1 MPPGAGVVS
10 VDHINRLHHVERC
23 HPFQMQMLKPS
34 VGAHGLGDVL
44 IVGNPDSCL
53 PTVGVHYLSCTKANQ
68 YDVANVIISYFDV
81 IECNINV
88 IMSIHNICM

>member
-1 MPPGAGVVS
+1 
-10 VDHINRLHHVERC
+10 
-23 HPFQMQMLKPS
+23 MLKPS

-53 PTVGVHYLSCTKANQ
+53 PTVGEHYLSYMEANQ

-88 IMSIHNICM
+88 IMSIHNICMSRSTCMCSVRSTLMRCVQSATRL